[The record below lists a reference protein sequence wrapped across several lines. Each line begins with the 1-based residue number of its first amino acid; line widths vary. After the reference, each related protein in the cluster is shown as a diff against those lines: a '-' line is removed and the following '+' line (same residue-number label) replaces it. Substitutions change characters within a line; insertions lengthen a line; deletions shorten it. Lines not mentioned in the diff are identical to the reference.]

1 MLEESAI
8 ATSHLSAE
16 MRDTYSISKG
26 LVAKLGFVRFDLSD
40 DFRQRLSAQ
49 DESGSSALK
58 EYVEEIY
65 SLLEKSPHIMEIRPA
80 RSDLLKDFSSGQ
92 LGIKH
97 WAFDQALSLS
107 RFLSLRVVLPKR
119 KRDDLGIFPWSWN
132 PEEFELFFDGAQL
145 VVLADIDTLPV
156 ATNVGQIAREFLVE
170 TLTPSTILK
179 HVDRI
184 GPTPIHPEFYFL
196 VAAQKS
202 ADAVATH
209 LPSIKETRGD
219 LVVVVPDGKPLDV
232 ITKPLLRDASI
243 ALSDFYAQRV
253 ADREY
258 SEAVDA
264 LEELDQQLNTRVST
278 YFTQGSIRRLF
289 SGESRLIRQLIA
301 EMHGALRA
309 ISFNEKLAR
318 RKEDEARRA
327 IAETTF
333 LKYLSAYF
341 DEHMASDVIFDREG
355 ELSSMNFAAT
365 ETNNFA
371 VVQATVVAAL
381 VGAVIGGLLTL
392 VTK

>member
-8 ATSHLSAE
+8 AASHLSDVMHGE
-16 MRDTYSISKG
+16 FSISKAS
-26 LVAKLGFVRFDLSD
+26 VAKLGFVRFDLSEE
-40 DFRQRLSAQ
+40 FRQRLSAQ
-49 DESGSSALK
+49 HEAGSSALK

-65 SLLEKSPHIMEIRPA
+65 SLLEKSPHIMEIRPT
-80 RSDLLKDFSSGQ
+80 RSDLFEEFSSGK
-92 LGIKH
+92 LGIRS
-97 WAFDQALSLS
+97 WALDQAFSLS

-132 PEEFELFFDGAQL
+132 PEGFELFFDGAQF
-145 VVLADIDTLPV
+145 VVLADVDTVPV
-156 ATNVGQIAREFLVE
+156 ATDLGQIAREFLVE
-170 TLTPSTILK
+170 TLTPSKILK
-179 HVDRI
+179 HVDGI

-196 VAAQKS
+196 LASQKS
-202 ADAVATH
+202 SDAVPTH

-219 LVVVVPDGKPLDV
+219 LVVVVPDGKPLDA
-232 ITKPLLRDASI
+232 ITKPLLRDVSF
-243 ALSDFYAQRV
+243 ALSDFYEQRV

-258 SEAVDA
+258 SDAVDA
-264 LEELDQQLNTRVST
+264 LEELDQQLNARVSS

-289 SGESRLIRQLIA
+289 SGESRSIRQLIA
-301 EMHGALRA
+301 EMHGALRD
-309 ISFNEKLAR
+309 ISFSEKLAR

-333 LKYLSAYF
+333 LKHLSAYF
-341 DEHMASDVIFDREG
+341 DEHMTSDVIFDREA

-381 VGAVIGGLLTL
+381 LGAIIGGVLAILT
-392 VTK
+392 K